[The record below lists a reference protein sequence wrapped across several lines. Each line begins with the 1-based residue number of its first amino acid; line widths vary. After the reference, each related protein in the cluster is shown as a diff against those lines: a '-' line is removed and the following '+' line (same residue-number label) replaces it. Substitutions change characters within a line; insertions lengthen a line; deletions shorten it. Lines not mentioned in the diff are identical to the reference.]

1 MHLERFYRLTM
12 NARRYSMKTVY
23 KADQYYKYEEIYAL
37 LMSWNEEFPTLTKLY
52 SIGKTYE
59 GREMWMLEITNGET
73 GCGGDKPGYYID
85 ANFHAG
91 EVTGSAVVLY
101 TINYILSNYG
111 TNPMVTDVVDNKVL
125 YLLPRVSAD
134 GSELYLTTP
143 FMLRSSTRLYP
154 FEEDQDG
161 VHGEDINGDGRILQM
176 RVKDENGDWKA
187 SEHDPRLMIR
197 RGPDDREGPFY
208 RLYPEGFIKNYDG
221 VEVKQPRPRWG
232 LDINRNFPANWDID
246 SRQIGAGPYPL
257 SEPETRAVAEFIVG
271 RKNLAGA
278 QSYHTT
284 GGVHLRPFCTKEDA
298 KLPAGDRTA
307 YKAIGEKGKEHTGY
321 PHTSVLEGF
330 TSDKSKPM
338 RGIFMDWLY
347 EHRGLL
353 AWSTELW
360 DIVGRAGIEKKGMI
374 ADINKT
380 DKEKEQDQL
389 KILKWNDDNLE
400 GKGFINWTPFAHPAL
415 GEVEIGGWDTKFVR
429 QNCPHKFL
437 EEECH
442 KNMNFTFVHI
452 NALPQLK
459 LHKVKAESVEHG
471 VYHISAAVVNAGY
484 LPSSGSE
491 LAAQSGFTR
500 PVEAVLELPAGEVLS
515 KGKLELGHLQGFA
528 EKKAEWIVKAPAGTE
543 VTLTA
548 RGERAGKSTVTIRL

>member
-1 MHLERFYRLTM
+1 
-12 NARRYSMKTVY
+12 MKTKY
-23 KADQYYKYEEIYAL
+23 QADKYYKYEEIYAL
-37 LMSWNEEFPTLTKLY
+37 LKSWHEEFPQLTKLY

-59 GREMWMLEITNGET
+59 GREMWMLEITNSAT
-73 GCGGDKPGYYID
+73 GAGDDKPGYYID

-101 TINYILSNYG
+101 TINHVLGSYG
-111 TNPMVTDVVDNKVL
+111 TDDMITGVVDEKTL

-154 FEEDQDG
+154 FDEDQDG
-161 VHGEDINGDGRILQM
+161 LHGEDINGDGRILQM
-176 RVKDENGDWKA
+176 RVRDEAGDWKV
-187 SEHDPRLMIR
+187 SEHDPRLMIK
-197 RGPDDREGPFY
+197 RGPDDIKGQFF
-208 RLYPEGFIKNYDG
+208 RLYTEGHVKNYDG

-232 LDINRNFPANWDID
+232 LDINRNFPANWDIE
-246 SRQIGAGPYPL
+246 SRQVGAGPFPL
-257 SEPETRAVAEFIVG
+257 SEPETRAVAEFVSKS
-271 RKNLAGA
+271 KNLAGA

-298 KLPAGDRTA
+298 KLPPKDREA
-307 YKAIGEKGKEHTGY
+307 YKAIGEKGKEFTGY

-330 TSDKSKPM
+330 TQDKSKPM
-338 RGIFMDWLY
+338 RGIYMDWLY
-347 EHRGLL
+347 EHCGLL
-353 AWSTELW
+353 SWSTELW

-374 ADINKT
+374 AEINKT

-389 KILKWNDDNLE
+389 KILQWNDANLE
-400 GKGFINWTPFAHPAL
+400 GKGFVNWSSFDHPQL
-415 GEVEIGGWDTKFVR
+415 GEIEIGGWDIKFVR

-437 EEECH
+437 EEECQ

-459 LHKVKAESVEHG
+459 LRNVRCEQVETG
-471 VYHISAAVVNAGY
+471 VYKISAAVVNQGY

-491 LAAQSGFTR
+491 LAAQSGFTK
-500 PVEAVLELPAGEVLS
+500 PPEAKLEVPGGKVLTKETI
-515 KGKLELGHLQGFA
+515 ELGHMPGFA
-528 EKKAEWIVKAPAGTE
+528 TKKVEWVINAPAGTA
-543 VTLTA
+543 VSIVVK
-548 RGERAGKSTVTIRL
+548 GERAGKHTVELSV